1 MLLRKTSIL
10 FGRIRVSATIGVP
23 LLLLIL
29 FLARIVSTY
38 GVFSDTFDEHHH
50 IYWGMDWFERGKY
63 IGGDGFQPP
72 LPRAAVALLP
82 HLAGYRAEG
91 SWLVHEWENQ
101 SLDDYWRILTL
112 ARFGNLGF
120 AVAIFWGVYWWSRRL
135 FGERSAWAA
144 CLLLVCSPTVLGHAG
159 LATVDLA
166 GAAVRYCQMLW
177 MARSGGVL
185 LNHQTVLEFLSI

>member
-10 FGRIRVSATIGVP
+10 FGRIRVSAAIGVP

-38 GVFSDTFDEHHH
+38 AVFNDTVDEPRH
-50 IYWGMDWFERGKY
+50 IYGGMYWFENGVHF
-63 IGGDGFQPP
+63 GDGFQPP
-72 LPRAAVALLP
+72 LPRVAIGLFP
-82 HLAGYRAEG
+82 HLAGYDAEG
-91 SWLVHEWENQ
+91 SWLVNEWENQ

-112 ARFGNLGF
+112 ARLGNLLF
-120 AVAIFWGVYWWSRRL
+120 ALVVFGGVYWWSRRL

-166 GAAVRYCQMLW
+166 GAAAVC
-177 MARSGGVL
+177 
-185 LNHQTVLEFLSI
+185 